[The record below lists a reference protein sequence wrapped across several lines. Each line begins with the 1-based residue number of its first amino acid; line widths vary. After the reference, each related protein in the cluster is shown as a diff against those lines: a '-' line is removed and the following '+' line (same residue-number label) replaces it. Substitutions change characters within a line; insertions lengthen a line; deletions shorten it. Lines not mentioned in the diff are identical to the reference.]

1 MSLAPFHHAAVV
13 GDGAMGTLCAVIL
26 GENGCNVRLWSHRP
40 DRAAQI
46 TGARENV
53 EYLPGCR
60 LPDRV
65 TVTCE
70 PGVAFD
76 GADVV
81 VSAVPCQFMRSVWR
95 KLAGFVLPEVPVI
108 CTAKGIELDS
118 LLLPCDILRDVGLSQ
133 PMVALSGPSIAPEV
147 ALRQPCTVVAASDD
161 PTVAQITQLTFS
173 NDYFRVYTS
182 TDRVGV
188 ELAGATKNII
198 GLAAGILDGLELG
211 CNAKAALLTRGLAE
225 IADLGAA
232 LGANRDTFRG
242 LAGVGDLI
250 TTCISP
256 VGRNRSAGEKI
267 GRGMSTADVVESTS
281 SVIEGIPTTRA
292 VLQLAAAN
300 GVAMPITLAVAAVLD
315 GRITPK
321 LAIVELMNRELRPE

>member
-1 MSLAPFHHAAVV
+1 MSPAPFQQAAVV

-40 DRAAQI
+40 DRAARI
-46 TGARENV
+46 AEARENV

-60 LPDRV
+60 LPDCV
-65 TVTCE
+65 TVACE
-70 PGVAFD
+70 PDVVFD
-76 GADVV
+76 GAEVV

-95 KLAGFVLPEVPVI
+95 QLAGFVRPDVPII

-133 PMVALSGPSIAPEV
+133 PLVALSGPSIAPEV
-147 ALRQPCTVVAASDD
+147 AQKQPCTVVAASNN
-161 PTVAQITQLTFS
+161 PIAAQITQLTFS

-182 TDRVGV
+182 ADRVGV

-225 IADLGAA
+225 IAELGAA

-242 LAGVGDLI
+242 LAGVGDLV

-256 VGRNRSAGEKI
+256 IGRNRSAGEKI

-292 VLQLAAAN
+292 VLHLAAAN
-300 GVAMPITLAVAAVLD
+300 GVAMPITQAVAAVLD
-315 GRITPK
+315 GRMTPRQ
-321 LAIVELMNRELRPE
+321 AIAELMNRELRPE